1 MPEDF
6 TAHSL
11 IMFNYYYEGLQRIQS
26 MNRELGN
33 ENKSKNVDYVA
44 QTKSINESQNT
55 REYGPIYIPPE
66 NNDNSGT
73 VIR

>member
-1 MPEDF
+1 
-6 TAHSL
+6 
-11 IMFNYYYEGLQRIQS
+11 